1 MDVVLDVSGETA
13 GIGAAAGDTLR
24 EQILAANGPQ
34 IDGVTGASI
43 TSNAVKEALVDCINQ
58 AGGNAVLVEP
68 TEEPAV
74 AEDVSD
80 WLGTAPDISDSDC
93 VETVDTEVLVVGAG
107 CSGLFAAAA
116 AAEAGAK
123 TLLIERAGQGMSI
136 RCSALGAVGS
146 KIQKAHGVEIDKTEI
161 INDMCH
167 YALNANDMNLVKLW
181 ADNSGETLDWYA
193 DFLAKYGRC
202 EIALEYTMP
211 GEATRYA
218 CWPTGHGT
226 KAIVMPEGANPL
238 DYPEGL
244 VYEDMM
250 DYITGFGGEVR
261 HQTTMLRLIQEDG
274 KVVGIY
280 AENKDGEKIRINA
293 SKGVILATGGY
304 ANNKQMYTALQPE
317 NLKSIATMLAYPFAN
332 GAGIKAAM
340 WAGAKLDPNQ
350 CTMIF
355 DRCAMQPDAEAG
367 SPYGA
372 PFTYFHMGTQP
383 FLKVNKNGNR
393 ICNESSPY
401 DFVVHGARKYD
412 GNLWY
417 QIFDSNWR
425 EDVTRFHTIGCSTMI
440 QWEGG
445 NHQGEGLDEVEASLP
460 AFIEGGMLMK
470 ADTLEELADKLLIDK
485 ENFLATVARY
495 NELAE
500 KGEDEDFGKEPFR
513 LSKIEKAPFYGVK
526 LAGINLCTM
535 NGLHINTRCQVLTA
549 ENKVIEGLYAV
560 GNDSGDYYLDTY
572 PNLCAGA
579 NAGRS
584 ATFGRLTGKYLAS
597 K

>member
-1 MDVVLDVSGETA
+1 MKKISRREFLK
-13 GIGAAAGDTLR
+13 GAAAGSAG
-24 EQILAANGPQ
+24 LAAASLFGGFTAFA
-34 IDGVTGASI
+34 DDAKEEVKAEAGVP
-43 TSNAVKEALVDCINQ
+43 E
-58 AGGNAVLVEP
+58 
-68 TEEPAV
+68 
-74 AEDVSD
+74 
-80 WLGTAPDISDSDC
+80 WLGTAPAISDSDC
-93 VETVDTEVLVVGAG
+93 VETVDTDILVVGAG
-107 CSGLFAAAA
+107 CSGLFATAA

-123 TLLIERAGQGMSI
+123 VLLIERSAQGMSI

-146 KIQKAHGVEIDKTEI
+146 RIQKEHGVEINKTDI
-161 INDMCH
+161 INDFCH

-211 GEATRYA
+211 GQPTRYQG
-218 CWPTGHGT
+218 WPTGHGT
-226 KAIVMPEGANPL
+226 KAIDMPPDANPL

-261 HQTTMLRLIQEDG
+261 HQTTMLSLIREGG
-274 KVVGIY
+274 KVVGVY
-280 AENKDGEKIRINA
+280 AENKDKEKIRINA

-304 ANNKQMYTALQPE
+304 ANNKEMYAALQPE
-317 NLKSIATMLAYPFAN
+317 NLQSIGTMLAYPFSN

-340 WAGAKLDPNQ
+340 WEGAKLDPNQ

-355 DRCAMQPDAEAG
+355 DRCAMHPDEDAG
-367 SPYGA
+367 TPYDV
-372 PFTYFHMGTQP
+372 PFPPRYFHMASQP
-383 FLKVNKNGNR
+383 FLKVNKNGQR

-401 DFVVHGARKYD
+401 DFVAHGARKFP

-417 QIFDSNWR
+417 EIFDSNWK

-445 NHQGEGLDEVEASLP
+445 NHQGEGLDAVEAGLP
-460 AFIEGGMLMK
+460 AFIDDGMLIK

-485 ENFLATVARY
+485 ETFLATVERY

-500 KGEDEDFGKEPFR
+500 KGEDEDFGKEAFR
-513 LSKIEKAPFYGVK
+513 LSKIEQGPFYGIK

-535 NGLHINTRCQVLTA
+535 NGLHINTKCQVLTE
-549 ENKVIEGLYAV
+549 ENEVIEGLYAV
-560 GNDSGDYYLDTY
+560 GNDSGDYYLNTY
-572 PNLCAGA
+572 PNLAAGA
-579 NAGRS
+579 NAGRC

-597 K
+597 L